1 MGIINEQAAVEVAG
15 AARAMRGVAH
25 GVVEGQVERTRQRL
39 RSSSK
44 TRKSA
49 ATRERIM
56 TAASE
61 LMAEH
66 GSTDFQMSEVS
77 GRCRMSKGA
86 LYYYFADRDEL
97 VHAIFEVA
105 SDELVSSI
113 ERVVSEAPTARDALS
128 GLCAELAQRLRTGS
142 PLALALTRELTESG
156 EGALPLS
163 NSHFLRTVRIL
174 AAQIERAKTEGIVR
188 QDVNSELAAT
198 FAAGGFLVTS
208 LVSAGGERF
217 GDKDVLASSLLDLS
231 IEGMGTP
238 GEAAAIAGARLA

>member
-1 MGIINEQAAVEVAG
+1 
-15 AARAMRGVAH
+15 
-25 GVVEGQVERTRQRL
+25 
-39 RSSSK
+39 
-44 TRKSA
+44 
-49 ATRERIM
+49 M

-77 GRCRMSKGA
+77 DRCRMSKGA

>member
-77 GRCRMSKGA
+77 DRCRMSKGA

-174 AAQIERAKTEGIVR
+174 AAQIQRAKTEGIVR

>member
-49 ATRERIM
+49 ATRECIM

-77 GRCRMSKGA
+77 DRCRMSKGA

-156 EGALPLS
+156 EGTLPLS

-208 LVSAGGERF
+208 LVSAGGKRF

>member
-15 AARAMRGVAH
+15 AARAMRGVAR
-25 GVVEGQVERTRQRL
+25 GVVEEQVDRRRQRM

-56 TAASE
+56 TAAAE

-77 GRCRMSKGA
+77 ARCRMSKGA

-105 SDELVSSI
+105 SDELVSSV
-113 ERVVSEAPTARDALS
+113 ERVVSEASTAREALA

-156 EGALPLS
+156 EGMLPLS
-163 NSHFLRTVRIL
+163 NNHFLRTVKIL

-188 QDVNSELAAT
+188 PDVNSELAAT

-217 GDKDVLASSLLDLS
+217 GDKDALAGSLLDLA

-238 GEAAAIAGARLA
+238 EEAASVAGSRRA

>member
-77 GRCRMSKGA
+77 DRCRMSKGA

-128 GLCAELAQRLRTGS
+128 GLCAELAQQLRTGS

-156 EGALPLS
+156 EGTLLLS

-208 LVSAGGERF
+208 LVSAGGKRF

>member
-77 GRCRMSKGA
+77 DRCRMSKGA

-188 QDVNSELAAT
+188 QDVNSELVAT

>member
-77 GRCRMSKGA
+77 DRCRMSKGA

>member
-25 GVVEGQVERTRQRL
+25 GVVEGRVERTRQRL

>member
-77 GRCRMSKGA
+77 DRCRMSKGA

-156 EGALPLS
+156 EGTLLLS

-208 LVSAGGERF
+208 LVSAGGKRF

>member
-77 GRCRMSKGA
+77 DRCRMSKGA
-86 LYYYFADRDEL
+86 LYYYFADR
-97 VHAIFEVA
+97 
-105 SDELVSSI
+105 DELVSSI